1 MATTWFFTWPPRPF
15 RELAVTEELRRR
27 GLRTVEVCAACVSR
41 PAGPFYRG
49 WLITKQLQGAEDL
62 WSAFHSGL
70 IERIG
75 LTAALRAVAGGIRAM
90 HREGVYHADLNLK
103 NILLRIENG
112 AAASYI
118 IDYDKA
124 RLFLG
129 RLPIALANRNLA
141 RLKRSVLKLDREQRY
156 FSAAAWCELVKSY
169 HEDRHA

>member
-1 MATTWFFTWPPRPF
+1 MIRAYRHGGFFRNIATTWFFTWPPRPF
-15 RELAVTEELRRR
+15 RELVLTEELRRR
-27 GLRTVEVCAACVSR
+27 GLRTVEVYAACVNR

-103 NILLRIENG
+103 NILLRVENG
-112 AAASYI
+112 AAGELYH
-118 IDYDKA
+118 
-124 RLFLG
+124 RL
-129 RLPIALANRNLA
+129 
-141 RLKRSVLKLDREQRY
+141 
-156 FSAAAWCELVKSY
+156 
-169 HEDRHA
+169 